1 MSNYVYPNFLL
12 LWDEKIIEAK
22 TDNSVYSLYQSG
34 KLAFEKDNETIILL
48 DRKTPITQNE
58 NCGEY
63 DEIQTK
69 KALCQYH
76 FLLSQLDTPKELF
89 LEFIKV
95 DDHEKWKCRDTHTG
109 LVAESK
115 FGTYFLEDNG
125 RVIFHGDRKNYRV
138 DSKRLIHLPNT
149 TKIKSPYGFQSVDIK
164 KAVCHY
170 HNLSLLIKLEMLGN
184 PAIWEEAEDLVRA
197 HRNFNSASQNK

>member
-1 MSNYVYPNFLL
+1 MNNYIYPKFLL
-12 LWDEKIIEAK
+12 RWDSEVIQSKSNIGTYSSYTSSNLEFENNDSII
-22 TDNSVYSLYQSG
+22 T
-34 KLAFEKDNETIILL
+34 LL
-48 DRKTPITQNE
+48 ERKSKMTQNE
-58 NCGEY
+58 SCGEY

-76 FLLSQLDTPKELF
+76 FLLSQLDAPKELF

-125 RVIFHGDRKNYRV
+125 RVIFHGDHKNYRV

-164 KAVCHY
+164 KAACHQ
-170 HNLSLLIKLEMLGN
+170 HNLVLLIKEEVDGN
-184 PAIWEEAEDLVRA
+184 VNLWASPEEILIKLKIW
-197 HRNFNSASQNK
+197 K

>member
-63 DEIQTK
+63 DDIQTQ

-76 FLLSQLDTPKELF
+76 FLMEKQNLPKDLLGIPLLQQGEEVKKPIQLDYIGVQSDIDTSVFDKYENRF
-89 LEFIKV
+89 LSS
-95 DDHEKWKCRDTHTG
+95 
-109 LVAESK
+109 SK
-115 FGTYFLEDNG
+115 HNISIQFSRLTDN
-125 RVIFHGDRKNYRV
+125 
-138 DSKRLIHLPNT
+138 S
-149 TKIKSPYGFQSVDIK
+149 QK
-164 KAVCHY
+164 KLLSYLCN
-170 HNLSLLIKLEMLGN
+170 NL
-184 PAIWEEAEDLVRA
+184 
-197 HRNFNSASQNK
+197 QNKQF

>member
-63 DEIQTK
+63 DDIQTQ

-76 FLLSQLDTPKELF
+76 FLMEKPELPKDL
-89 LEFIKV
+89 LLNFIDSSSHKI
-95 DDHEKWKCRDTHTG
+95 WSGRDSSF
-109 LVAESK
+109 LVADSI
-115 FGTYFLEDNG
+115 FGTYFFEYNG
-125 RVIFHGDRKNYRV
+125 RVTFFGDHKNHNV
-138 DSKRLIHLPNT
+138 DSARLIHLPNST
-149 TKIKSPYGFQSVDIK
+149 RIKSPHGYTALDIK
-164 KAVCHY
+164 KAVCYY
-170 HNLSLLIKLEMLGN
+170 HHLSHLIKLEMLGN
-184 PAIWEEAEDLVRA
+184 PSIWEEAEDLVRA